1 MAINLNQFPR
11 VRLGHWPT
19 PLEPMHNLGKK
30 LGQTRLYIKRD
41 DCTGLA
47 TGGNKTRKLEFL
59 IADALQNNADMVIT
73 QGAVQSNHVRQTA
86 AAAAFVGLGC
96 EAILEERVKDAT
108 PEYDNSGNV
117 LLDNLFG
124 TPLHRVPGG
133 TAMDVA
139 LETLGNELRKN
150 GRKPYLIPGGGS
162 NPLGAL
168 GYVDCVLEL
177 QRQCEEMSLRK
188 PHLVLAT
195 GSAGTQAGL
204 VAGVHALGLD
214 WPITGIGVR
223 ALREQ
228 QESRVHELACR
239 VLSLLNVH
247 GDLPRDRVI
256 ADDRFIGMG
265 YGIPTESMMAAVTLL
280 ARSEGILVD
289 PVYTGKGLAG
299 LIEMALNKS
308 FHHDEDVIFLHTGG
322 SAALFGYKTTF
333 EKVAN

>member
-1 MAINLNQFPR
+1 MLNLAPQ
-11 VRLGHWPT
+11 LGS
-19 PLEPMHNLGKK
+19 N
-30 LGQTRLYIKRD
+30 RLYIKRD

-59 IADALQNNADMVIT
+59 IAEALQQGADMVIT

-96 EAILEERVKDAT
+96 EAILEERVQGAK
-108 PEYDNSGNV
+108 PEYHHSGNV
-117 LLDNLFG
+117 MLDHLFG
-124 TPLHRVPGG
+124 IPLHRVPGG

-139 LETLGNELRKN
+139 LEELAARLRAQ
-150 GRKPYLIPGGGS
+150 GRKPYVIPGGGS

-177 QRQCEEMSLRK
+177 QRQCEQMGLRK

-204 VAGVHALGLD
+204 VAGVHALGLG

-223 ALREQ
+223 AAREQ
-228 QESRVHELACR
+228 QEARVFDLACR
-239 VLSLLNVH
+239 VLKMLGVQEA
-247 GDLPRDRVI
+247 LPRERVM
-256 ADDRFIGMG
+256 ADDRFIGEG
-265 YGIPTESMMAAVTLL
+265 YGIPTESMIAAVTLL
-280 ARSEGILVD
+280 ARKEGILAD

-299 LIEMALNKS
+299 LFARVRAGN
-308 FHHDEDVIFLHTGG
+308 FQPDEDVIFLHTGG
-322 SAALFGYKTTF
+322 SAGLFGYTSAF
-333 EKVAN
+333 EKQAA